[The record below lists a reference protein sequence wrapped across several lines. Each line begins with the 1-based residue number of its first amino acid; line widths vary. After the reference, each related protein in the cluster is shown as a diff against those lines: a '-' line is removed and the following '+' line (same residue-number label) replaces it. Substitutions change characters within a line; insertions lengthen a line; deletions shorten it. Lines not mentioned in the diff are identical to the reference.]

1 MDTRTWSIPT
11 SPRSPIKLVSHIS
24 LLKKFEGRKWNTDT
38 QKEYASKLVKT
49 EGFEGE
55 GYSAEMAFSARDI
68 VNRAPKTFGFVRAD
82 SKTPIIIT
90 SAGKRLIEGKQL
102 DDLFLRQLLKWQYPS
117 AKHSEQIYKERFLI
131 KPFLETL
138 RLIRELDGLSKLEI
152 AIFAVPFIK
161 YYEYEIIKKEV
172 INYRRELSLLKG
184 VERKKFQTQYHL
196 NKMKKIYAEEISS
209 GHLHLREAGGVEA
222 DILDYLKTKR
232 RNTIDYADAAIR
244 YFRMT
249 NLFVIS
255 SHVYKLGISEDKVK
269 IVDDILNTIP
279 REPMSFDDEEKFFE
293 YLEDPNTP
301 KLLTDNPGGLKTQ
314 IHEMVQILK
323 GLNDKSALDISSKL
337 EKENDTAGLKMILA
351 DAERIILKIKQK
363 RQIDILQSYSEY
375 DDIQSVFDQL
385 IARDSDIPD
394 KPLFFEWNTWRAL
407 SMLDDGEIVGN
418 LEQDIEG
425 MPVRLALGGFP
436 DIVCY
441 YKDFVLVVEVTL
453 TSGRRQYEA
462 EQEPVSRHV
471 GDVIKQLKE
480 KGDMRNVFGLF
491 LAPVIN
497 EASIAHFYTTRRI
510 EVSYYG
516 GKVKVIPLSIVEF
529 RQMLE
534 KAKQAGGVKSG
545 HIQRFIEN
553 ADEYADNSGNE
564 QEWFKYI
571 KDLSKDWVDAK

>member
-11 SPRSPIKLVSHIS
+11 SPRSPIKLVSHIL
-24 LLKKFEGRKWNTDT
+24 LLKKFEGKKWNTDT

-82 SKTPIIIT
+82 SQTPILIT

-161 YYEYEIIKKEV
+161 YSDYEIIKKE
-172 INYRRELSLLKG
+172 IISYRQELSLLKG
-184 VERKKFQTQYHL
+184 VERKKFQIQYHL
-196 NKMKKIYAEEISS
+196 DRMKNIYAEEISS
-209 GHLHLREAGGVEA
+209 GHLHLRETGGVEA

-279 REPMSFDDEEKFFE
+279 REPMSFDDEEKFLE

-301 KLLTDNPGGLKTQ
+301 KLLTDNPDGLKTQ

-337 EKENDTAGLKMILA
+337 EKENDTAQLKMILA
-351 DAERIILKIKQK
+351 DAEKIILKIKQK
-363 RQIDILQSYSEY
+363 QQIDILQSYSQY

-394 KPLFFEWNTWRAL
+394 RPLFFEWNMWRAL
-407 SMLDDGEIVGN
+407 SMLDDGEIIGN
-418 LEQDIEG
+418 LEQDMEG
-425 MPVRLALGGFP
+425 KPVRLALGGFP

-471 GDVIKQLKE
+471 GDIIKQLKE
-480 KGDMRNVFGLF
+480 KDDKRNVFGLF

-529 RQMLE
+529 RQMLD
-534 KAKQAGGVKSG
+534 KAKQAGGVKSE

-553 ADEYADNSGNE
+553 ADKYADTSTNE
-564 QEWFKYI
+564 QEWFKHI
-571 KDLSKDWVDAK
+571 NSLSKNWIAQK